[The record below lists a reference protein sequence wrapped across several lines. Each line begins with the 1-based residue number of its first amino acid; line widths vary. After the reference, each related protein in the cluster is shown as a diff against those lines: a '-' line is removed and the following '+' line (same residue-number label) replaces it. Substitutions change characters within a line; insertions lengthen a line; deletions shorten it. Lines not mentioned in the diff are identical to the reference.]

1 MPTAA
6 TAHGPTADHRR
17 AAYSRLLTVVVI
29 WGLNFTISKWS
40 FREIPPLAFTSL
52 RFVLA
57 SVLLLA
63 LLRHREGSIRP
74 PRGSI
79 GRLTVLGLIGNT
91 IYQVCF
97 IVGLS
102 LTTVSNSALVL
113 ASMPAMVAGLAF
125 AFRLERVTARAAEGL
140 ALASVGV
147 VLVVAARG
155 VSFGPSTLPGDLLTF
170 GAVICWAVFTL
181 GIRRLAVPM
190 TPLAITT
197 WTVVLAT
204 PILVVVGLPSMLR
217 MDWGAVSLLG
227 WAGLVYASLLSLVLA
242 YILWNDSIRAIG
254 ASRTAV
260 FSCLTPLVAMSSAV
274 LILHERPT
282 IVQLAGAA
290 AILTGVLLS
299 QRTPKA
305 L

>member
-6 TAHGPTADHRR
+6 TAPRAPAEHHR
-17 AAYSRLLTVVVI
+17 AAYSQLLTVVVI
-29 WGLNFTISKWS
+29 WGLNFTVSKWS
-40 FREIPPLAFTSL
+40 LREIPPLAFTAL

-63 LLRHREGSIRP
+63 LLYRQEGTIRP
-74 PRGSI
+74 PRGSV

-91 IYQVCF
+91 IYQICF

-102 LTTVSNSALVL
+102 ITTVSNSALVL

-140 ALASVGV
+140 GLASVGV

-170 GAVICWAVFTL
+170 GAVICWSVFTL

-190 TPLAITT
+190 SPLAITT
-197 WTVVLAT
+197 WTIVLAT
-204 PILVVVGLPSMLR
+204 PVLVVVGLPSMLA
-217 MDWGAVSLLG
+217 MDWGAVDLLG
-227 WAGLVYASLLSLVLA
+227 WAGLLYASVLSLVLA
-242 YILWNDSIRAIG
+242 YILWNNSIRAIG

-260 FSCLTPLVAMSSAV
+260 FSCLTPLVAMTSAV
-274 LILHERPT
+274 LVLHERPT
-282 IVQLAGAA
+282 LIQLAGAA

>member
-6 TAHGPTADHRR
+6 TAPRPSAEHHR
-17 AAYSRLLTVVVI
+17 AAYTELLAVVVI
-29 WGLNFTISKWS
+29 WGLNFTVAKWS
-40 FREIPPLAFTSL
+40 LREIPPLAFTAL

-63 LLRHREGSIRP
+63 LLRHREGIIRP
-74 PRGSI
+74 PRGSV
-79 GRLTVLGLIGNT
+79 GRLTMLGLIGNT
-91 IYQVCF
+91 IYQICF

-155 VSFGPSTLPGDLLTF
+155 VSFGASTLPGDVLTF

-190 TPLAITT
+190 SPLAITT
-197 WTVVLAT
+197 WTTVLAT
-204 PILVVVGLPSMLR
+204 PLLVLVGLPSMLAMNWR
-217 MDWGAVSLLG
+217 AVSLLG
-227 WAGLVYASLLSLVLA
+227 WAGLVYASVLSLVLA

-274 LILHERPT
+274 LVLHERPT
-282 IVQLAGAA
+282 LVQLAGAA

>member
-6 TAHGPTADHRR
+6 TAHGPAADHRR

-40 FREIPPLAFTSL
+40 FREFRPLAFTAV
-52 RFVLA
+52 RFAMA

-63 LLRHREGSIRP
+63 LLHHREGTIRP
-74 PRGSI
+74 PRGSVV
-79 GRLTVLGLIGNT
+79 RLTLLGLIGNT
-91 IYQVCF
+91 IYQICF

-125 AFRLERVTARAAEGL
+125 AFRLERVTTRAAEGL
-140 ALASVGV
+140 ALASLGV

-155 VSFGPSTLPGDLLTF
+155 VSFGARTLPGDLLTF
-170 GAVICWAVFTL
+170 VAVICWAVFTL

-190 TPLAITT
+190 SPLAITT

-204 PILVVVGLPSMLR
+204 PLLVIAGLPSMLAT
-217 MDWGAVSLLG
+217 DWGAVSLLG
-227 WAGLVYASLLSLVLA
+227 WAGLAYTSVLSLVLA

-274 LILHERPT
+274 LVLHERPT
-282 IVQLAGAA
+282 LVQLAGAA

-299 QRTPKA
+299 QRTPRA
-305 L
+305 A

>member
-6 TAHGPTADHRR
+6 TAHRPAAVHRR
-17 AAYSRLLTVVVI
+17 AAYTELLAVVVI
-29 WGLNFTISKWS
+29 WGLNFTVAKWS
-40 FREIPPLAFTSL
+40 LREIPPLAFTAF
-52 RFVLA
+52 RFILA

-63 LLRHREGSIRP
+63 LLHRREGTIRP
-74 PRGSI
+74 PRGSV

-91 IYQVCF
+91 IYQICF

-113 ASMPAMVAGLAF
+113 ASMPAMVAALAF

-140 ALASVGV
+140 GLASIGV

-155 VSFGPSTLPGDLLTF
+155 VSFGAGTLRGDVLTF
-170 GAVICWAVFTL
+170 AAVICWAVFTH
-181 GIRRLAVPM
+181 GVRRLAVPM
-190 TPLAITT
+190 SPLAITT

-204 PILVVVGLPSMLR
+204 PLLVVAGLPSMLA
-217 MDWGAVSLLG
+217 MNWGAVSLLG
-227 WAGLVYASLLSLVLA
+227 WVGVVYASVLSLVLA

-274 LILHERPT
+274 LVLHERPT
-282 IVQLAGAA
+282 LVQLGGAA

-299 QRTPKA
+299 QRTPKP

>member
-40 FREIPPLAFTSL
+40 FHEIPPLAFTAL

-63 LLRHREGSIRP
+63 LLRHREGTIRP

-155 VSFGPSTLPGDLLTF
+155 VSFGASTLPGDVLTF

-190 TPLAITT
+190 SPLAITT

-204 PILVVVGLPSMLR
+204 PILVVVGVPSMLR
-217 MDWGAVSLLG
+217 MQCGAVSLLG
-227 WAGLVYASLLSLVLA
+227 WGGLIYASVLSLVLA

-282 IVQLAGAA
+282 LVQLAGAA

-299 QRTPKA
+299 QRTPKT

>member
-40 FREIPPLAFTSL
+40 FREIPPLAFTAL

-125 AFRLERVTARAAEGL
+125 SFRLERVTARAAEGL

-155 VSFGPSTLPGDLLTF
+155 VSFGASTLPGDLLTF

-204 PILVVVGLPSMLR
+204 PLLVVVGLPSMLR
-217 MDWGAVSLLG
+217 MDWRAVSLLG

-282 IVQLAGAA
+282 VVQLAGAA

-299 QRTPKA
+299 QRTPKS